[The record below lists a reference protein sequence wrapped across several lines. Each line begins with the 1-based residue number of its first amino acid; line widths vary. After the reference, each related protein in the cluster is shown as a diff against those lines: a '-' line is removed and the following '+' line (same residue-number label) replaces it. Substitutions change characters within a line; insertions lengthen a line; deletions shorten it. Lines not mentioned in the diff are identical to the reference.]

1 VNAAP
6 RVGCLSID
14 AAPIVIASDS
24 EAIQTKPQPQ
34 SSSLDRVALLAM
46 TIKMLRLERIIPRRD
61 RASAWEIGS
70 DVILATAGDAYPY
83 GSGRLALI
91 SMLEI
96 AV

>member
-1 VNAAP
+1 
-6 RVGCLSID
+6 
-14 AAPIVIASDS
+14 
-24 EAIQTKPQPQ
+24 
-34 SSSLDRVALLAM
+34 M
-46 TIKMLRLERIIPRRD
+46 TIKMIRLERIIPRRD